1 MTLQEM
7 KEMTLQEIKDA
18 IAKLQEQIAKMEEPK
33 SAFKRW
39 RANNDTN
46 YWIVDD
52 CGSVLEPTEENDEF
66 DDFRYST
73 GNYFQTKE
81 EAEAYRD
88 KLIKIQAIK
97 DRIAELNG
105 GSQPKFKGDNPNYAL
120 CIHNDGSLFI
130 ADFYLF
136 QYLPRW
142 AYFKS
147 KEIGE
152 QLMKEFGN
160 DLFLL
165 FE

>member
-7 KEMTLQEIKDA
+7 KDA

-33 SAFKRW
+33 TKTVKRW
-39 RANNDTN
+39 RAEICRSYWYVANNGEIYSAEDN
-46 YWIVDD
+46 KSNWDNF
-52 CGSVLEPTEENDEF
+52 L
-66 DDFRYST
+66 YST
-73 GNYFQTKE
+73 GCYFQTKE

-88 KLIKIQAIK
+88 KLIRIQAIK

-105 GSQPKFKGDNPNYAL
+105 WSQPKFKGDNPNYAL

>member
-1 MTLQEM
+1 MTLQEV
-7 KEMTLQEIKDA
+7 KDA

-33 SAFKRW
+33 QKTVKRW
-39 RANNDTN
+39 RAEKGRSYWYIENNGVIYSAKDSKSIWDN
-46 YWIVDD
+46 
-52 CGSVLEPTEENDEF
+52 F
-66 DDFRYST
+66 FYST
-73 GNYFQTKE
+73 GCYFKTKE

-97 DRIAELNG
+97 DRIADLNG
-105 GSQPKFKGDNPNYAL
+105 GWNIKVGLSAAFCFGVEDNFIIVKFISFGIKTAPD
-120 CIHNDGSLFI
+120 
-130 ADFYLF
+130 
-136 QYLPRW
+136 W
-142 AYFKS
+142 MYFKS

>member
-7 KEMTLQEIKDA
+7 KDA

-33 SAFKRW
+33 TVKRW
-39 RANNDTN
+39 RNFHDDDYYYLCDYGHIENCEQSLDG
-46 YWIVDD
+46 VDD
-52 CGSVLEPTEENDEF
+52 H
-66 DDFRYST
+66 RYNI
-73 GNYFQTKE
+73 GNYFETEE

-105 GSQPKFKGDNPNYAL
+105 GWEPKFKCNNPNYAFYMYGEN
-120 CIHNDGSLFI
+120 IHIEGWEFAQNS
-130 ADFYLF
+130 
-136 QYLPRW
+136 PKW
-142 AYFKS
+142 SYFKS
-147 KEIGE
+147 QEIGE
-152 QLMKEFGN
+152 QLMKEFGD